1 MGIEMTV
8 YEQIKAVL
16 SEERSEAMDANEV
29 FERCKGLNDRNEV
42 SIALSYMYRVHKSV
56 EREENDIKSGTR
68 FRYWK
73 KPTTASATVKTDPV
87 EEIVTKASEP
97 AMEVPAF
104 LKNETFISTEPYI
117 VKVAAPAETLQ
128 EPTKEENAQLA
139 PAPYQLTLNIAAA
152 ADLLLSTLPEY
163 SEIRIV
169 RESANNTRISL
180 SLDDGN
186 HLLVNLH
193 PVDIQISLDAF
204 ATLQRYK
211 DQQ

>member
-1 MGIEMTV
+1 MTHYEEIES
-8 YEQIKAVL
+8 VL
-16 SEERSEAMDANEV
+16 SFERSESMDANEV

-56 EREENDIKSGTR
+56 FREENDIKSGTR

-73 KPTTASATVKTDPV
+73 KPTAASSNIKTDPV
-87 EEIVTKASEP
+87 EAIVTTASEP
-97 AMEVPAF
+97 AMDVPQF
-104 LKNETFISTEPYI
+104 LKNETVISTAPYI
-117 VKVAAPAETLQ
+117 EKAAASAETVQ
-128 EPTKEENAQLA
+128 EPVKEEPEAFA
-139 PAPYQLTLNIAAA
+139 PAPYQLTLNVAAA

-169 RESANNTRISL
+169 RESGKNTRISL

-186 HLLVNLH
+186 HILVNLQ

>member
-1 MGIEMTV
+1 MEIEMTV
-8 YEQIKAVL
+8 YEEIESVL
-16 SEERSEAMDANEV
+16 SFERSEAMDANQV
-29 FERCKGLNDRNEV
+29 FDRCKGIADRNAV
-42 SIALSYMYRVHKSV
+42 STALSLMYHKMKTI
-56 EREENDIKSGTR
+56 EREDNVIKGGTR

-97 AMEVPAF
+97 AIEVPQF
-104 LKNETFISTEPYI
+104 LKKETVISTAPYI
-117 VKVAAPAETLQ
+117 EKVAATAETVQ
-128 EPTKEENAQLA
+128 EAIKEEPAPIAQ
-139 PAPYQLTLNIAAA
+139 APYQLTLNIAAA
-152 ADLLLSTLPEY
+152 ANLLLSTLPEY

>member
-1 MGIEMTV
+1 MTHYEEIE
-8 YEQIKAVL
+8 AVL
-16 SEERSEAMDANEV
+16 PFERSQAIDADQI
-29 FERCKGLNDRNEV
+29 FEQCKGIDDRNV
-42 SIALSYMYRVHKSV
+42 LSSLLSYMFNKRKTI
-56 EREENDIKSGTR
+56 ERAECEVKGR
-68 FRYWK
+68 KRYLYWK
-73 KPTTASATVKTDPV
+73 KSQRSSSKAKPEQETVANSTTASDGF
-87 EEIVTKASEP
+87 
-97 AMEVPAF
+97 EVPAF
-104 LKNETFISTEPYI
+104 LKKDTGISTAPYI
-117 VKVAAPAETLQ
+117 EKAATPAETVQ
-128 EPTKEENAQLA
+128 ETIKEEAAPIA
-139 PAPYQLTLNIAAA
+139 PAPYQLTLNVAAA

-186 HLLVNLH
+186 HLLVNLQ